1 MMNIDTTYSLY
12 ALLISN
18 ALLVG
23 AAGLAVMRLQ
33 RLVDKQKVFWS
44 SPTGATLKEQIKYDE
59 LLLAIDQRLSPLFE
73 QIESMVREQGQEAGT
88 QQSLPIEH
96 AVRMA
101 KHGAS
106 REDLMRNCGLSDTEA
121 RLLIRVHVQPASS
134 EKLN

>member
-23 AAGLAVMRLQ
+23 AAGLAVMKFQ

-44 SPTGATLKEQIKYDE
+44 SPTGAALKEQTEHDE

-88 QQSLPIEH
+88 QQILPIEH

-106 REDLMRNCGLSDTEA
+106 LEDLMRNCGLSDTEA
-121 RLLIRVHVQPASS
+121 RLLMRVHVQPASS